1 MSGSFCSNCGTS
13 LAPGAVFCN
22 NCGRSQSPSQAQSQ
36 VYSQPSSSYSP
47 PPQTNYYNTTN
58 LNSNSFKDKP
68 LTVGEFIIT
77 FILMGIPLIGFIM
90 MLVWAFGSETNT
102 NKKNLARAVLIMGVI
117 IGVLYG
123 IIMLL
128 IFLIAAA
135 AGGMG
140 F

>member
-1 MSGSFCSNCGTS
+1 MSGSFCSNCGS
-13 LAPGAVFCN
+13 NLAPGSVFCS
-22 NCGRSQSPSQAQSQ
+22 NCGKSNSPAQSQ
-36 VYSQPSSSYSP
+36 SQTYSQPPSSYSP
-47 PPQTNYYNTTN
+47 PPQATYYNTTN
-58 LNSNSFKDKP
+58 YSMSSNKDKP
-68 LTVGEFIIT
+68 LTVGEYIIT
-77 FILMGIPLIGFIM
+77 FILMGIPLVGFIM

-123 IIMLL
+123 LIMVVVM
-128 IFLIAAA
+128 LIAAA